1 MNFQHLERHLE
12 RRLTL
17 GPYALL
23 ILVQALCAGTWN
35 AHAEGL
41 LRPAASPPSAEQRIQ
56 LEADPYVMRWRMA
69 HMESDALFRAGPS
82 SDPLVLDLFGDVSLK
97 AQVRSAKTLE
107 TRSSFLFGTVEGGG
121 HFTLLRTSSGIVRGE
136 FDSARGFY
144 KLRSERGGPNRVLIR
159 QQDRSKL
166 PGCGFDA
173 QAGAKTI
180 ASHEPIA
187 PLGVRKR
194 YLHNRSNTPPPDIQA
209 PSDPHSNPIDILVL
223 YDQGAEDH
231 EGGLKELQATVEYY
245 FLYANNVLTN
255 SGLPHRRFRLAAL
268 EKVGSAVQDE
278 DGIVVNLNIQNE
290 DGTAV
295 DPYSGVPPSVFSLLD
310 KHGAEQVHVL
320 VVDPINLGTKE
331 DPSLACGVASIG
343 PIHGNS
349 EYYLRLDCRG
359 SENYAL
365 CLRNGRR
372 ERLRRLQVFQTG
384 RHGWRARQT
393 TTALRCSGAITFIHE
408 LGHSL
413 TVRHHRTTAI
423 SLNRARSIYDVLPR
437 GAHHYLRESPVDGI
451 FVTAMGES
459 LPGGDEN
466 DYWPWSYAHI
476 HPFGEGSTCGITMA
490 TITYGQPPR
499 VQLTGGCARRR
510 PSTAYLW
517 PSFSNPELSFP
528 PPPQLDFW
536 KPGVAMGVVG
546 DRETFDASGPVN
558 ATKAVDRVWDAVAHR
573 FDPPLDKLPDTC
585 NEGDVP
591 ANLLQDHLAGSAAFA
606 SAGETKSFAVSLSAP
621 SECADGV
628 KLKVRSLGAKTGPR
642 LYEPRQL
649 VAWPSAGA
657 FEVAVAETAGRFAIS
672 ANRDHYGACS
682 ATRRAFAVVELANE
696 AMVDAAAV
704 MSMEKIVQK
713 VPGTR
718 RHGMLLQQGAA
729 HSFCRGAPPR
739 QLRRLGD
746 FDGNGKADVL
756 LRHADGR
763 WLYNSMDGADV
774 LSEDAAAL
782 AAKPAVSAAGVGDF
796 DGDGKDDLLV
806 RRPNGGWRYYRMD
819 GRRSLAGGGGV
830 ALPSGRAWQVEGIG
844 DFNGDGKDD
853 VLMKRVHGEWH
864 IWPHYAQYEDSWRYY
879 AMDGRT
885 VLGEG
890 SPADLSTESP
900 TATWVA
906 GVGDF
911 NGDGRDD
918 ALLRRIDGTWH
929 YFPFYGRA
937 DGEVG
942 VFSGHGPV
950 ALTDDL
956 AWTVAGVADFN
967 GDGKDDLLLRHEDG
981 RWRYQPM
988 NGGELLEEGAGRPD
1002 LPADPEVWLAGEGDM
1017 NGDGRADVLTRRG
1030 HGAWH
1035 YWPAR
1040 QHSETETPFGRW
1052 VGRWVHDDFGPSP
1065 NRGEVG
1071 LAGEPGWGVLTGGVV
1086 GAPRADAPMD
1096 DQLLATGEDATL
1108 DLSMYFSADQTLTYE
1123 AASNDADVVRVQ
1135 VTGGGQ
1141 LMLTPVANGRATVT
1155 VTARDADGNVARQT
1169 FQAIASA
1176 NGQVGRRFRD
1186 CPQCPEMVVVPAG
1199 SFMMGSPAE
1208 EEGGPQSYQLHER
1221 PQHRVDF
1228 AAPFAIGL
1236 FEVTFEQWDACLAGG
1251 GCGGYRP
1258 EAPLFDEPNHPI
1270 VDVSWNDA
1278 QAYVEWL
1285 SARTGQHYRLPS
1297 EAEWE
1302 YAARAG
1308 TTTPFHFGETIRT
1321 DQANYDGEVPSP
1333 RRYEGEEES
1342 SYAHANPG
1350 FYRHGPVPV
1359 GSLPANLWGL
1369 HEVHGNVAEWT
1380 QDCFSDVVGYAGW
1393 PADGSA
1399 LESGDCESRHLRNG
1413 SYYDDP
1419 GDVRSARRSVWR
1431 SDFRHGFSGLRVAR
1445 TLEE

>member
-1 MNFQHLERHLE
+1 MVIPNPRIEYPER
-12 RRLTL
+12 
-17 GPYALL
+17 
-23 ILVQALCAGTWN
+23 CN
-35 AHAEGL
+35 
-41 LRPAASPPSAEQRIQ
+41 
-56 LEADPYVMRWRMA
+56 DP
-69 HMESDALFRAGPS
+69 D
-82 SDPLVLDLFGDVSLK
+82 
-97 AQVRSAKTLE
+97 
-107 TRSSFLFGTVEGGG
+107 
-121 HFTLLRTSSGIVRGE
+121 
-136 FDSARGFY
+136 FY
-144 KLRSERGGPNRVLIR
+144 
-159 QQDRSKL
+159 
-166 PGCGFDA
+166 
-173 QAGAKTI
+173 
-180 ASHEPIA
+180 
-187 PLGVRKR
+187 
-194 YLHNRSNTPPPDIQA
+194 
-209 PSDPHSNPIDILVL
+209 
-223 YDQGAEDH
+223 
-231 EGGLKELQATVEYY
+231 
-245 FLYANNVLTN
+245 
-255 SGLPHRRFRLAAL
+255 
-268 EKVGSAVQDE
+268 
-278 DGIVVNLNIQNE
+278 
-290 DGTAV
+290 
-295 DPYSGVPPSVFSLLD
+295 FS
-310 KHGAEQVHVL
+310 
-320 VVDPINLGTKE
+320 T
-331 DPSLACGVASIG
+331 
-343 PIHGNS
+343 
-349 EYYLRLDCRG
+349 
-359 SENYAL
+359 
-365 CLRNGRR
+365 
-372 ERLRRLQVFQTG
+372 
-384 RHGWRARQT
+384 
-393 TTALRCSGAITFIHE
+393 
-408 LGHSL
+408 
-413 TVRHHRTTAI
+413 
-423 SLNRARSIYDVLPR
+423 
-437 GAHHYLRESPVDGI
+437 
-451 FVTAMGES
+451 
-459 LPGGDEN
+459 
-466 DYWPWSYAHI
+466 
-476 HPFGEGSTCGITMA
+476 
-490 TITYGQPPR
+490 
-499 VQLTGGCARRR
+499 
-510 PSTAYLW
+510 
-517 PSFSNPELSFP
+517 PSFSNPEISFP
-528 PPPQLDFW
+528 RPPDVQSFTPHGIDLW
-536 KPGVAMGVVG
+536 KHGVAMGIAG
-546 DRETFDASGPVN
+546 DRETFDGSGPVN
-558 ATKAVDRVWDAVAHR
+558 AAKAIDRVWDAKAHR
-573 FDPPLDKLPDTC
+573 FGPPLKKLPDTC

-591 ANLLQDHLAGSAAFA
+591 ANLLQDHLADSPAFA
-606 SAGETKSFAVSLSAP
+606 SAGEAKSFVVSLSAP
-621 SECADGV
+621 RECTDGV
-628 KLKVRSLGAKTGPR
+628 RLRVRSLGTKTGPR
-642 LYEPRQL
+642 LYQPRHL
-649 VAWPSAGA
+649 IAWPNASA
-657 FEVAVAETAGRFAIS
+657 FEVAVAETAGGGARHRFSIS

-682 ATRRAFAVVELANE
+682 ATRRAFAVVELADE
-696 AMVDAAAV
+696 VMVDATAV
-704 MSMEKIVQK
+704 VSMEKIVQK

-718 RHGMLLQQGAA
+718 RHGMLLQQEAA
-729 HSFCRGAPPR
+729 HSFCRGAPAR

-782 AAKPAVSAAGVGDF
+782 AANPAVSAAGVGDF

-830 ALPSGRAWQVEGIG
+830 ALPSGQAWQVEGIG
-844 DFNGDGKDD
+844 DFNRDGKDD
-853 VLMKRVHGEWH
+853 VLMKRVHGEYH
-864 IWPHYAQYEDSWRYY
+864 IWPHHAQYEESWRYY

-890 SPADLSTESP
+890 SPAGLFTESP

-937 DGEVG
+937 DGETGLV
-942 VFSGHGPV
+942 SGHGPV

-956 AWTVAGVADFN
+956 AWAVAGVGDFN

-1002 LPADPEVWLAGEGDM
+1002 LPADPEVWLAGVGDM

-1108 DLSMYFSADQTLTYE
+1108 DLSTYFSANQALTYE
-1123 AASNDADVVRVQ
+1123 AASSDADVVRVQ

-1208 EEGGPQSYQLHER
+1208 EEGGPQSHQFHER

-1258 EAPLFDEPNHPI
+1258 ERPFFDEPNHPI

-1278 QAYVEWL
+1278 RAYVEWL

-1431 SDFRHGFSGLRVAR
+1431 TDFRHGLSGLRVAR